1 MKLLKSY
8 WPLILL
14 TLLFSFIMFFRIDW
28 LSLANWD
35 EAWYGGI
42 ARGIA
47 QTGNFMKMDWNG
59 KIYYHHPPLGFIL
72 MALSV
77 KMFGITEF
85 AVRFIS
91 ATLGL
96 GSIVLLYF
104 IGTKLFKSRLV
115 GFVSSLILG
124 TSVWYLIRTR
134 SGDLDSI
141 FVFFYLLTIYFSL
154 KVKDNFNWF
163 IATMIAFAC
172 LIMSKTLAGA
182 SAGVL
187 ILFLNIT
194 DVFKSKRNFLKA
206 IVGVLLFFAIVTP
219 WYYVQLT
226 TFEHFYEEHF
236 IAVGMRNKSF
246 SSMFHI
252 ETFLPMFYLHMGIRK
267 WYYIWIASV
276 GLVIITLRFIKK
288 EFFLILLWNLIVLYP
303 FLTTNETHIWHLIP
317 VYLPM
322 SLIIAG
328 GVFWGKELF
337 IKITKL
343 KKLDWL
349 ANIFYILFFLFIAG
363 LQVKNFYKEVY
374 PTSHFLPDDVDIS
387 QKASK
392 YTVPIYLDDNFT
404 PVAVYYSGRRIY
416 SLIDLPDPNK
426 KAVPFY
432 TNQTGDFVLIT
443 RNNIL
448 RELDTAGLKYK
459 ILDSNSFLSIIKRP

>member
-1 MKLLKSY
+1 MKLLKIY
-8 WPLILL
+8 WPVILL
-14 TLLFSFIMFFRIDW
+14 TLLFSFIIFFRIDW

-59 KIYYHHPPLGFIL
+59 KIYYHHPPLGFML
-72 MALSV
+72 MAISI
-77 KMFGITEF
+77 KAFGITEL
-85 AVRFIS
+85 AVRFTS
-91 ATLGL
+91 AILGL
-96 GSIVLLYF
+96 GSIILLYF
-104 IGTKLFKSRLV
+104 IGNKLFKSRLV
-115 GFVSSLILG
+115 GFAASLILG

-154 KVKDNFNWF
+154 KVKENFNWF
-163 IATMIAFAC
+163 IVTMIAFAF
-172 LIMSKTLAGA
+172 LILSKTLAGL
-182 SAGVL
+182 SVGVL
-187 ILFLNIT
+187 IVFNNIF
-194 DVFKSKRNFLKA
+194 DVFKSKKNFLKA
-206 IVGVLLFFAIVTP
+206 IAGVLLFFAIVSP

-236 IAVGMRNKSF
+236 IAVGMRNKSLL
-246 SSMFHI
+246 SMFHL
-252 ETFLPMFYLHMGIRK
+252 ESYLPLFYLHMGIRK

-276 GLVIITLRFIKK
+276 GLIIITFRFIKK
-288 EFFLILLWNLIVLYP
+288 EFFLLLLWNLIVLYP
-303 FLTTNETHIWHLIP
+303 FLTTNETQIWHLIP
-317 VYLPM
+317 VYLPIA
-322 SLIIAG
+322 LIIAG

-343 KKLDWL
+343 KKLNWL
-349 ANIFYILFFLFIAG
+349 ANIFYLLFFLFISG

-374 PTSHFLPDDVDIS
+374 PTSRFIPDDVDIS
-387 QKASK
+387 KKAAK
-392 YTVPIYLDDNFT
+392 YKVPIYLDDNFT

-426 KAVPFY
+426 KAIPFY
-432 TNQTGDFVLIT
+432 QNQQGEFVLIT
-443 RNNIL
+443 RNYIL
-448 RELDTAGLKYK
+448 RELDNAGLKYK